1 MSTYNLILN
10 AHANKLINV
19 PQYNSEG
26 GFAPA
31 PFNQPVGNNNMT
43 VTVPSNVM
51 LVYYTDIYEMTPSCS
66 GELKLTSKHP
76 GNICHGSGQH
86 ANYPGLVFYNNL
98 LPQRIIQPGGM
109 VPNMTLWSDDE
120 GHFYSGLSIC
130 GQNGALL
137 NIDSLPY
144 RWSETVGSK
153 TYKFKIL
160 LSEVLNYLQTQ
171 NSTDNL
177 YIHMLMCTG
186 DIVGVVEGVDSGL
199 VKPSG
204 PFASSTG
211 IGDITYGMRQMG
223 THPSFGGGKK
233 RKHKKRGKK
242 SKKRRKKSMR
252 KRKKRRKKTR
262 KQRK

>member
-1 MSTYNLILN
+1 MN
-10 AHANKLINV
+10 AHANKLINA
-19 PQYNSEG
+19 PQFNAEG

-31 PFNQPVGNNNMT
+31 PFNQPVGHNNMT
-43 VTVPSNVM
+43 VTLPSNVM

-66 GELKLTSKHP
+66 GELKLTSKNP

-86 ANYPGLVFYNNL
+86 TDYPGLVFYKNL
-98 LPQRIIQPGGM
+98 LPQRIIQPGG
-109 VPNMTLWSDDE
+109 VVAGGGVWSDEE

-130 GQNGALL
+130 EHENDVLL

-144 RWSETVGSK
+144 RWSETVGPK

-160 LSEVLNYLQTQ
+160 LSEVLNYLESV
-171 NSTDNL
+171 NSTDYL

-199 VKPSG
+199 VNPSG

-211 IGDITYGMRQMG
+211 VGDITYGMREMG
-223 THPSFGGGKK
+223 THPSFSGGK
-233 RKHKKRGKK
+233 RKHKKRRKK

-262 KQRK
+262 KRRK